1 MTKLKHWVLP
11 PTVDKR
17 KQRMS
22 EYKDF
27 AIFMGSIAVI
37 SYFQDTISKALEID
51 VDSLKNA

>member
-1 MTKLKHWVLP
+1 
-11 PTVDKR
+11 
-17 KQRMS
+17 MS

-51 VDSLKNA
+51 VDSLKNAWCLQPIYIL